1 MDTVEESSHT
11 SSMVDDTFYIVKKC
25 VRYVQTCLS
34 LEKWCTLIIYFTW
47 KIINVFCDLLIHCI
61 ANIEL
66 FGVKKKTVLFSGA
79 CWITYSLIV
88 LSQTQISWIHLICQN
103 ELKTPIYYFIL
114 FFNLNIPSL
123 PIYQGFFLSPLEYG
137 KKRFDCSSLW
147 FQEGSIELQRGWDLC
162 NVEPCQHRAR
172 TGLQRSAVFPGAGG
186 VPLRF
191 WSHPS
196 L

>member
-1 MDTVEESSHT
+1 MSKPVCRLKNDVHWLYILHEKLLMCFVICS
-11 SSMVDDTFYIVKKC
+11 YIVLQILNYL
-25 VRYVQTCLS
+25 V
-34 LEKWCTLIIYFTW
+34 W
-47 KIINVFCDLLIHCI
+47 
-61 ANIEL
+61 
-66 FGVKKKTVLFSGA
+66 KKKLLFSGA

-103 ELKTPIYYFIL
+103 ELKTPFHYFIL

-123 PIYQGFFLSPLEYG
+123 PIYQRFFLSLLEYG